1 MRDKAPILVTGA
13 HRTGTTWV
21 GKMLTASGQAAYISE
36 PLNVL
41 HRPGVLRVPTSHWY
55 TYICNDN
62 EQAYLQPIQEMLG
75 FRYHGL
81 AEIKSSVGEIIMV
94 KVTMYCTEVCPYCVR
109 AEQLLKKRGVTE
121 IEKIRIDLLPEQRDI
136 MVAKTG
142 RRTVPQ
148 IYIGEHHVGGF
159 DDMAELDS
167 QGGLVPLLQG

>member
-1 MRDKAPILVTGA
+1 M
-13 HRTGTTWV
+13 
-21 GKMLTASGQAAYISE
+21 
-36 PLNVL
+36 
-41 HRPGVLRVPTSHWY
+41 
-55 TYICNDN
+55 
-62 EQAYLQPIQEMLG
+62 
-75 FRYHGL
+75 
-81 AEIKSSVGEIIMV
+81 MV

-136 MVAKTG
+136 MMAKTG

-167 QGGLVPLLQG
+167 QGGLVPLLNS

>member
-1 MRDKAPILVTGA
+1 MA
-13 HRTGTTWV
+13 
-21 GKMLTASGQAAYISE
+21 
-36 PLNVL
+36 
-41 HRPGVLRVPTSHWY
+41 
-55 TYICNDN
+55 
-62 EQAYLQPIQEMLG
+62 
-75 FRYHGL
+75 
-81 AEIKSSVGEIIMV
+81 

-167 QGGLVPLLQG
+167 QGGLIPLLNS

>member
-1 MRDKAPILVTGA
+1 
-13 HRTGTTWV
+13 
-21 GKMLTASGQAAYISE
+21 ML
-36 PLNVL
+36 
-41 HRPGVLRVPTSHWY
+41 
-55 TYICNDN
+55 
-62 EQAYLQPIQEMLG
+62 
-75 FRYHGL
+75 
-81 AEIKSSVGEIIMV
+81 

-121 IEKIRIDLLPEQRDI
+121 IEKIRIDLLPEQRDL

-167 QGGLVPLLQG
+167 QGGLIPLLNG